1 LTAAN
6 EAEVPHSPPPRV
18 VGLTAISTAAVVG
31 LLYYGRPL
39 LVPIAFALFLAFAL
53 RPFVSL
59 LERAGVPRVLAI
71 LLILFVI
78 VGGVALLVINVT
90 AQLNQFFAAL
100 PRYQARIR
108 ETVSQV
114 MDFVN
119 RIRERMGSILPEDSR
134 TGVREVKV
142 TGSQLEATR
151 AVFVQV
157 GETLGTLLY
166 AASVPFLTFFML
178 KDREKFNRVLAGI
191 FTRNERLGESD
202 VTGAIARTMTAYA
215 LGLGFVM
222 LIMAAITTLALMAL
236 RIDYYYVLG
245 PVAGLAILL
254 PYVGVIISTLPA
266 VAVAYFQFDGEKA
279 LLVFLVYSLLQF
291 LEGNVLT
298 PFIVGGKVRLFPL
311 TVMIAFIF
319 WGTIWGIPGAV
330 LAVPLTSAIKVVCE
344 HVRGWEGLARLLG
357 EPDLPHFRK
366 HHREHLAEAHAEA
379 HQDEAPLHA
388 ADKT

>member
-1 LTAAN
+1 LTPADGV
-6 EAEVPHSPPPRV
+6 EVPHSPPPRV
-18 VGLTAISTAAVVG
+18 VGLTAISTAAVIG

-39 LVPIAFALFLAFAL
+39 LVPVAFALFLSFAL

-108 ETVSQV
+108 DLVSHV

-119 RIRERMGSILPEDSR
+119 RLRERMGSILPEDSR
-134 TGVREVKV
+134 GVREVKL
-142 TGSQLEATR
+142 TESQLDTTR
-151 AVFVQV
+151 ALFTQL
-157 GETLGTLLY
+157 GETLGVLLY
-166 AASVPFLTFFML
+166 AATVPFLAFFML
-178 KDREKFNRVLAGI
+178 KDREKFSRVLAGI

-202 VTGAIARTMTAYA
+202 VTGAISRTMTSYA
-215 LGLGFVM
+215 LGLAFVM
-222 LIMAAITTLALMAL
+222 LIMACVTTLALMVL

-245 PVAGLAILL
+245 PIAGIAILL
-254 PYVGVIISTLPA
+254 PYVGVIFATVPA
-266 VAVAYFQFDGEKA
+266 VAVAYFQHDGEKA
-279 LLVFLVYSLLQF
+279 LLVLLVYSLLQF

-311 TVMIAFIF
+311 TVMVAFIF
-319 WGTIWGIPGAV
+319 WGSIWGIPGAV
-330 LAVPLTSAIKVVCE
+330 LAVPLTSAVKVVCE

-357 EPDLPHFRK
+357 EPDLPHFKKR
-366 HHREHLAEAHAEA
+366 HREHVAEAIPEEAEKGREEPGEPA
-379 HQDEAPLHA
+379 
-388 ADKT
+388 KG

>member
-1 LTAAN
+1 MTPAA
-6 EAEVPHSPPPRV
+6 EAEAPHSPPPRV
-18 VGLTAISTAAVVG
+18 VGLTVISLAAVVG

-39 LVPIAFALFLAFAL
+39 LVPVAFALFLSFAL

-78 VGGVALLVINVT
+78 VGGLALLVINVT

-108 ETVSQV
+108 ELVSHV
-114 MDFVN
+114 MEFVN
-119 RIRERMGSILPEDSR
+119 RVRERMGSILPEDSR
-134 TGVREVKV
+134 GVREVKL
-142 TGSQLEATR
+142 TESQLDTTR
-151 AVFVQV
+151 AVFIQL
-157 GETLGTLLY
+157 GETLGVLLY
-166 AASVPFLTFFML
+166 AATVPFLTFFML

-202 VTGAIARTMTAYA
+202 VTGAISRTMTAYA
-215 LGLGFVM
+215 LGLAFVM
-222 LIMAAITTLALMAL
+222 MIMAGVTTLALMIL
-236 RIDYYYVLG
+236 RVDYYYVLG
-245 PVAGLAILL
+245 PVAGIAILL
-254 PYVGVIISTLPA
+254 PYVGVILSTVPA
-266 VAVAYFQFDGEKA
+266 VAVAYFQHDGERA
-279 LLVFLVYSLLQF
+279 LLVLLVYSLLQF

-311 TVMIAFIF
+311 TVMISFIF
-319 WGTIWGIPGAV
+319 WGTLWGIPGAV

-357 EPDLPHFRK
+357 EPDLPHFHPKR
-366 HHREHLAEAHAEA
+366 RERVAEAG
-379 HQDEAPLHA
+379 
-388 ADKT
+388 